1 MFELLTF
8 NRICSN
14 RPKTFLVLLLHVD
27 YRSQVSSVVDSLNSS
42 KTTNHC
48 AKENKVTAFGNYIN
62 GEFAVSKSGRTFPN
76 INPAN
81 FDEIVGTFQ
90 ASGEEDV
97 NDACAAAAEAQPEW
111 ARTPAT
117 KRGEFLFKAADLLAA
132 KLPHLGEEMTREE
145 GKTLPEAIGE
155 VTRAINIFRYFGGE
169 GARQFTYNVPSERP
183 QVLCYTI
190 RKPLGTVALI
200 TPWNFPSAIP
210 AWKMAPALVAGN
222 TVVLKPASLAP
233 LSSFRIVEALHEAA
247 IPKGV
252 INYVT
257 GSGGSVGDALTS
269 HPAINGISFTGSTAV
284 GDALYRKVSDRKL
297 RVQLEM
303 GGKNPTIVLRD
314 SDLNYA
320 ADTLINGAFF
330 STGQKCTACSRAI
343 IERPIYAQLV
353 QHLLEKTRNLK
364 IGNGL
369 NPGIQM
375 GPAVDSHQLETDLEY
390 IGIAKQEGAELLCG
404 GNRLSGP
411 EYDRGYFIEPTIFA
425 GVTPNMR
432 IAQEEVFGP
441 VLALMI
447 AEDFDEAMKIANGVR
462 FGLSASIVSRD
473 LTRVHEFIERIEAG
487 LITVNLPT
495 AGVEYQLPFGGTKES
510 SYGMR
515 EQGPE
520 AIDFYSETRTVYLRY
535 AQ

>member
-1 MFELLTF
+1 V
-8 NRICSN
+8 
-14 RPKTFLVLLLHVD
+14 K
-27 YRSQVSSVVDSLNSS
+27 
-42 KTTNHC
+42 
-48 AKENKVTAFGNYIN
+48 AFGNYIN
-62 GEFAVSKSGRTFPN
+62 GEFVDSKSGRTFPN

-81 FDEIVGTFQ
+81 IDEVVGTFQ
-90 ASGEEDV
+90 SSNEQDV
-97 NDACAAAAEAQPEW
+97 EDACAAAVAAQAEW
-111 ARTPAT
+111 ASTPAP
-117 KRGEFLFKAADLLAA
+117 KRGEYLFKAADLLTE
-132 KLPHLGEEMTREE
+132 KLTQLGEEMTREE

-210 AWKMAPALVAGN
+210 AWKIAPALIAGN
-222 TVVLKPASLAP
+222 TVVIKPASLAP
-233 LSSFRIVEALHEAA
+233 LSSYRLIEALHEAK

-269 HPAINGISFTGSTAV
+269 NPVIKAISFTGSTSV

-320 ADTLINGAFF
+320 ADILINGAFF

-343 IERPIYAQLV
+343 IERPIYESLAQLLV
-353 QHLLEKTRNLK
+353 EKTRALK
-364 IGNGL
+364 VGNGL
-369 NPGIQM
+369 TPGVQI
-375 GPAVDSHQLETDLEY
+375 GPAVDAHQLETDLEY
-390 IGIAKQEGAELLCG
+390 IRVAKDEGAELLCG
-404 GNRLSGP
+404 GNRLSGG
-411 EYDRGYFIEPTIFA
+411 EYDKGYFIEPTIFA
-425 GVTPNMR
+425 DVKPKMC

-447 AEDFDEAMKIANGVR
+447 AEDFEHAMELANDVR

-473 LTRVHEFIERIEAG
+473 LTRVHQFIDRIEAG

-515 EQGPE
+515 EQGPA

-535 AQ
+535 SQ